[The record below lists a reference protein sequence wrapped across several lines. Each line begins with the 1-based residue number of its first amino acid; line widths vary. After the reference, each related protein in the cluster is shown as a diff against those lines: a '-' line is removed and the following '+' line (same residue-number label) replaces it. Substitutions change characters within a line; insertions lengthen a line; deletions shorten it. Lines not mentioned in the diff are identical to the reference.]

1 VRTHNCRVEEFVCDD
16 NSYAVLSAGTNRGS
30 QTDHNSRTTAQK
42 VREHYE
48 RRSKNKKKRNKRLAA
63 NLKLDFDR
71 IGALNIFAVFF
82 FEKGWTIREQVE
94 VELAGF
100 EFDIGQ
106 MLGLTLRVTTP
117 SRQSVP

>member
-1 VRTHNCRVEEFVCDD
+1 MTTVMPCCLLVQTEAAKQTTIAAQRHRRYENITN
-16 NSYAVLSAGTNRGS
+16 AV
-30 QTDHNSRTTAQK
+30 H
-42 VREHYE
+42 
-48 RRSKNKKKRNKRLAA
+48 KNKKKRNKRLAA